1 MRLPLFEKALTAV
14 RFIHDQMDLY
24 SLDNT
29 RESVSMDDLVWTIE
43 QYQEIKIILH
53 YVSFESEYIYSEL
66 QIKDSTAEIY
76 VRDSL
81 SHKLRRYAVAKELA
95 HIIMDDD
102 ESRSPD
108 GARTLDMLVVKPQSI
123 AEEMPPPLIS
133 EGLAQFVALEL
144 LYPYKNRKNDKE
156 LLENDNITL
165 EQLSD
170 FYEIPVEMIALAL
183 HDEVHDLLGR
193 WWGVLVAPV
202 ADGSSES

>member
-81 SHKLRRYAVAKELA
+81 SHKLRRYAVAK
-95 HIIMDDD
+95 
-102 ESRSPD
+102 SW
-108 GARTLDMLVVKPQSI
+108 
-123 AEEMPPPLIS
+123 LIS
-133 EGLAQFVALEL
+133 SWMMMRAVRQMVREL
-144 LYPYKNRKNDKE
+144 W
-156 LLENDNITL
+156 TC
-165 EQLSD
+165 LS
-170 FYEIPVEMIALAL
+170 LSL
-183 HDEVHDLLGR
+183 NQ
-193 WWGVLVAPV
+193 
-202 ADGSSES
+202 